1 MSDRNADFYVQD
13 VDFGSAYN
21 PMQAPFHLSYVA
33 ATQGFAPLF
42 DPEDLTYCDL
52 GCGNGMTLNGLAA
65 AHPSSRFIGID
76 FNAQHIEQ
84 ARQLARA
91 AGLGNVEFHE
101 ASFEALERL
110 DLPQFDFV
118 AMNGI
123 YSWLHPKLVASAIDF
138 LELHLKSGGL
148 FVVEY
153 LTQPGSA
160 SVAPM
165 WNLMRA
171 ITSHVEGSPV
181 ERAAGGLEALVKLRQ
196 NNARYFTANPRQAGH
211 IDQMDAQNARD
222 DRILNWVA
230 HASLAD
236 NWHPKYFTEVAD
248 ELGRAQLGYVGSV
261 NLSQNDLGVV
271 IPPKLRE
278 MFDELKDA
286 GQIELLKD
294 FILDQSQRTDV
305 FSKDAAPDPEGA
317 RRFLSERVHLLP
329 VTGLDE
335 ALCGL
340 SRMGRQ
346 VYGPDK
352 TLYKRM
358 IELIHAAGRTL
369 SLGEIVSDPQLAESD
384 LETRWQ
390 ALARIVLTS
399 HYQLGESA
407 RSFPVPEGTDRRWK
421 LPLDYNRIML
431 EQSLTQLERSSLV
444 CGSGAGVPLHG
455 IDALFLWV
463 QLERDEADRV
473 AEIRSR
479 LAGHDGLILID
490 GQPTSPDW
498 ITDIQIEDGLDQ
510 FQRIRLPVLAKL
522 GVIEPEKSPA
532 NGD

>member
-1 MSDRNADFYVQD
+1 MSARNADFYVQD

-21 PMQAPFHLSYVA
+21 PLQAPFHLSYVA

-42 DPEDLTYCDL
+42 EPKELTYCDL
-52 GCGNGMTLNGLAA
+52 GCGNGMILNGLAA
-65 AHPSSRFIGID
+65 AHPAARFIGID
-76 FNAQHIEQ
+76 FNAHHIEQ

-101 ASFEALERL
+101 ASFEDLERL
-110 DLPQFDFV
+110 DLPQLDFI
-118 AMNGI
+118 AMNGV

-171 ITSHVEGSPV
+171 ITSHVKGSPV
-181 ERAAGGLEALVKLRQ
+181 ERAASGLEALVKLRQ
-196 NNARYFTANPRQAGH
+196 NNARYFTANPRQAGN
-211 IDQMDAQNARD
+211 IDRMDAQNARD
-222 DRILNWVA
+222 DRILSWVA

-236 NWHPKYFTEVAD
+236 NWHPKYFTEVAQ
-248 ELGRAQLGYVGSV
+248 ELGRARLGYVGSV
-261 NLSQNDLGVV
+261 NLPQNDLGVV

-278 MFDELKDA
+278 MFDELDDA

-305 FSKDAAPDPEGA
+305 FIKDAAPDPEGA

-329 VTGLDE
+329 VTGLDA

-340 SRMGRQ
+340 SRMGRR
-346 VYGPDK
+346 VYGSDK
-352 TLYKRM
+352 ALYKGMTER
-358 IELIHAAGRTL
+358 IHAAGRAQT
-369 SLGEIVSDPQLAESD
+369 LGEIVSDPQLAESD
-384 LETRWQ
+384 LEIRWQ
-390 ALARIVLTS
+390 ALARIVMTG
-399 HYQLGESA
+399 HYHLGESA
-407 RSFPVPEGTDRRWK
+407 ASFSVPEGTEARWT
-421 LPLDYNRIML
+421 LPLVYNQIML
-431 EQSLTQLERSSLV
+431 ERSVKQLERSSLV
-444 CGSGAGVPLHG
+444 CGSGAGVPLLG

-463 QLERDEADRV
+463 QLELDAADRV
-473 AEIRSR
+473 AKIRSR
-479 LAGHDGLILID
+479 LADHDGLIVID

-498 ITDIQIEDGLDQ
+498 ITDAQIEDGLDQ
-510 FQRIRLPVLAKL
+510 FQRSRLPVLAQL
-522 GVIEPEKSPA
+522 GVIEPEKFPA